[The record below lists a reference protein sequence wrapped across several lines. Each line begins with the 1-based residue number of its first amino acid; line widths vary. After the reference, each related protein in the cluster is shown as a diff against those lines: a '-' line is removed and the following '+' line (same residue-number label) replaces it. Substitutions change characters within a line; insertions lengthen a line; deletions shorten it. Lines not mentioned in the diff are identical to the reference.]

1 MLLNKTYFSLQ
12 LYLHWIIYSLL
23 ENLYLVLPI
32 ISILAMAV
40 NWLVHITVYTVLVSK
55 YWKALFMA
63 IIFTFAMQY
72 SSYKDASVDKWH
84 GVKDLHA

>member
-1 MLLNKTYFSLQ
+1 
-12 LYLHWIIYSLL
+12 
-23 ENLYLVLPI
+23 
-32 ISILAMAV
+32 
-40 NWLVHITVYTVLVSK
+40 
-55 YWKALFMA
+55 MA